1 MKYSTSIISLVMIL
15 NISCSSVSIPG
26 PKGPIG
32 PMGVKGDQGPKG
44 EKGEKGEKGKTI
56 SKDNLLIIN
65 KFISEINK
73 ASDEFIIGSTS
84 YSFGFAPKVTGFV
97 YLTNKGHL
105 YKLDSKNPKTLGQK
119 TEYITRIEEK
129 SDFTSI
135 SKTAYGEDIKQY
147 FTSTT
152 KSGDI
157 YFSEDLKD
165 WNKLILKTLKD

>member
-1 MKYSTSIISLVMIL
+1 MNIIKQIASRGLIYVLAVAIL
-15 NISCSSVSIPG
+15 GSGLLMSSDTTTVSA
-26 PKGPIG
+26 
-32 PMGVKGDQGPKG
+32 
-44 EKGEKGEKGKTI
+44 ETL
-56 SKDNLLIIN
+56 SK
-65 KFISEINK
+65 
-73 ASDEFIIGSTS
+73 
-84 YSFGFAPKVTGFV
+84 V

-129 SDFTSI
+129 NDFTSI
-135 SKTAYGEDIKQY
+135 AKTAYGEDIKQY